1 MLTVGRWSLFAPRI
15 YQRGDCHSSLVTNR
29 PSRHYRNPGRVVSLS
44 TSYNPQPSIE
54 CLTRSPKTYV
64 ASFKSLRSE
73 ISVRS
78 LAPERRGA
86 LDVAARKSS
95 DWKISSS
102 LMIALGSSMMFYFN
116 SE

>member
-29 PSRHYRNPGRVVSLS
+29 PSRHYRISSLS
-44 TSYNPQPSIE
+44 TSYNPQPGIE
-54 CLTRSPKTYV
+54 CLTRSPKTYI

-86 LDVAARKSS
+86 LDVDR
-95 DWKISSS
+95 
-102 LMIALGSSMMFYFN
+102 
-116 SE
+116 